1 MNDGSYLFQAASCP
15 SLWRIGRNRDYSPV
29 QTAEKAGEKLQ
40 VGRIDEQ
47 STRSKLYMLLEPGA
61 NHTGLTIQVTISQTS
76 AFYFSIDQE
85 SIRFPLRMLVR
96 SVVKEFYECRSLKE
110 WV

>member
-15 SLWRIGRNRDYSPV
+15 SLWRIGRNRDYSTV
-29 QTAEKAGEKLQ
+29 QTAEKAGDKIQ

-61 NHTGLTIQVTISQTS
+61 SQTS

>member
-15 SLWRIGRNRDYSPV
+15 SLWRIGRNRDNSTV
-29 QTAEKAGEKLQ
+29 QTAEKGCDKLK
-40 VGRIDEQ
+40 VGRIDKQ
-47 STRSKLYMLLEPGA
+47 SPRSKLYMLLEPRT
-61 NHTGLTIQVTISQTS
+61 NSTGPAIQVTIGQTV
-76 AFYFSIDQE
+76 AFYFSIDEE

-96 SVVKEFYECRSLKE
+96 SAVKEFYECRSLKE